1 MGDVVIKKRG
11 MEMKQTGDNNILLK
25 RLLLSLGILIFI
37 RLGTFLPV
45 PGIDHGYLAFYIQRH
60 SLTRSLV
67 STFSG
72 NDTFVVGLFTLNIF
86 PYINASILMQLLVT
100 IIPNLSKLQ
109 KEGSSESK
117 RVLNRL
123 IRLITLIW
131 AFIQSASIAFYLKR
145 ALFNWTPT
153 LAFEIIIWLT
163 TGSMIV
169 LWLSEL
175 ITEYGLG
182 NGASLLIYTNIVS
195 SLPNL
200 IKKLVYE
207 NTQSLNVVSWVIIA
221 TLFFVAIYGI
231 VLLQEGAR
239 IIPLISSKQLGQ
251 NSPTFSALP
260 ENNYIPLRFNQ
271 AGVMPIILTTA
282 VLVIPNYVSSL
293 NLLPI
298 LTLPIIFQSSKVIY
312 WLSYFIL
319 ILLFS
324 SFYSTIVLNPKDVS
338 DELQKMAVSIPGIR
352 PGIETTYYLKQVMK
366 RITLLGAV
374 MLAILATLPNIIE
387 AILPVSSFNGLGTT
401 SLLILVGVVLDLSRE
416 MRSIFLSNIY
426 NDMFD

>member
-1 MGDVVIKKRG
+1 
-11 MEMKQTGDNNILLK
+11 MKETNDNNILLK

-72 NDTFVVGLFTLNIF
+72 NDTFVIGLFTLNIF
-86 PYINASILMQLLVT
+86 PYIIASILMQLLVT
-100 IIPNLSKLQ
+100 ILPNLSKLQ
-109 KEGSSESK
+109 KEGSSEGK
-117 RVLNRL
+117 RTINR
-123 IRLITLIW
+123 ITRLITLIW
-131 AFIQSASIAFYLKR
+131 AIIQSAGIAFYLKR
-145 ALFNWTPT
+145 ALFNWTPF

-163 TGSMIV
+163 TGAMIV

-175 ITEYGLG
+175 ITEHGLG

-195 SLPNL
+195 SLPNIL
-200 IKKLVYE
+200 QKLVSE
-207 NTQSLNVVSWVIIA
+207 NSESLNTISWVIISII
-221 TLFFVAIYGI
+221 FFIAIYGI

-239 IIPLISSKQLGQ
+239 IVPLISSKQLGQ

-282 VLVIPNYVSSL
+282 VLVIPNYVSNL
-293 NLLPI
+293 GLLPI
-298 LTLPIIFQSSKVIY
+298 LTLPAILQSSKIIY
-312 WLSYFIL
+312 WVSYFVL

-338 DELQKMAVSIPGIR
+338 DELQKMAVSIPGVR
-352 PGIETTYYLKQVMK
+352 PGIETTFYLKQVMK
-366 RITLLGAV
+366 RVTLLGAV
-374 MLAILATLPNIIE
+374 MLALLATLPNIIE

-426 NDMFD
+426 SDMFD

>member
-1 MGDVVIKKRG
+1 
-11 MEMKQTGDNNILLK
+11 MERKQTNDNNILLK
-25 RLLLSLGILIFI
+25 RLLLSLAILIFI
-37 RLGTFLPV
+37 RIGTFLPV
-45 PGIDHGYLAFYIQRH
+45 PGINHGHLSFYIQRH
-60 SLTRSLV
+60 SITKSLV

-72 NDTFVVGLFTLNIF
+72 DDTFVIGLFTLNIF
-86 PYINASILMQLLVT
+86 PYINASILMQLL
-100 IIPNLSKLQ
+100 ISLIPSLSKLQ
-109 KEGSSESK
+109 KESGSEG
-117 RVLNRL
+117 RRT
-123 IRLITLIW
+123 ITRITRIITLIW
-131 AFIQSASIAFYLKR
+131 AFIQSFSIAFYLKR
-145 ALFNWTPT
+145 ALFNWNLL
-153 LAFEIIIWLT
+153 LAAEIIVWLT
-163 TGSMIV
+163 TGAMIV

-182 NGASLLIYTNIVS
+182 NGPSLLIYTNIVS

-200 IKKLVYE
+200 GKKLIAE
-207 NTQSLNVVSWVIIA
+207 NLNNLNFGSSSFIA
-221 TLFFVAIYGI
+221 LLFFLAIYGI

-239 IIPLISSKQLGQ
+239 IIPLISSRQLSQAGP
-251 NSPTFSALP
+251 SLSELP
-260 ENNYIPLRFNQ
+260 NNNYIPLRFNQ

-293 NLLPI
+293 GLLPI
-298 LTLPIIFQSSKVIY
+298 ITLPAIMQSSKIIY
-312 WLSYFIL
+312 WISYFVL

-338 DELQKMAVSIPGIR
+338 DELQKMAVSIPGVR
-352 PGIETTYYLKQVMK
+352 PGLETTFYLKQVMK
-366 RITLLGAV
+366 RVTLLGAM

>member
-1 MGDVVIKKRG
+1 MKKINY
-11 MEMKQTGDNNILLK
+11 NNVLLK
-25 RLLLSLGILIFI
+25 RFLLSLAILIFV

-72 NDTFVVGLFTLNIF
+72 NDTFVIGLFTLNIF
-86 PYINASILMQLLVT
+86 PYINASIIMQLLVT
-100 IIPNLSKLQ
+100 IVPSLTRLQ
-109 KEGSSESK
+109 KDRSSENK
-117 RVLNRL
+117 RTINKLT
-123 IRLITLIW
+123 RLITLIW
-131 AFIQSASIAFYLKR
+131 AFIQSSGIAFYLKR
-145 ALFNWTPT
+145 VLFNWTPF
-153 LAFEIIIWLT
+153 LAFEIILWLT

-169 LWLSEL
+169 LWLSEF
-175 ITEYGLG
+175 ITEHGLG

-195 SLPNL
+195 TLPNL
-200 IKKLVYE
+200 GKKLISE
-207 NTQSLNVVSWVIIA
+207 NSESLNFESWLLISILCF
-221 TLFFVAIYGI
+221 TAIFGI

-239 IIPLISSKQLGQ
+239 IIPLISSKQLSQ
-251 NSPTFSALP
+251 SLSNFSPLP

-282 VLVIPNYVSSL
+282 VLVIPNYFSNLVILPVLSL
-293 NLLPI
+293 PS
-298 LTLPIIFQSSKVIY
+298 IIQSSKIIY
-312 WLSYFIL
+312 WVSYFTL

-338 DELQKMAVSIPGIR
+338 DELQKMSVSIPGIR
-352 PGIETTYYLKQVMK
+352 PGIETTFYLKQVMK
-366 RITLLGAV
+366 RVTLLGAFI
-374 MLAILATLPNIIE
+374 LAILATLPNIIE
-387 AILPVSSFNGLGTT
+387 AILPVSSLNGLGTT
-401 SLLILVGVVLDLSRE
+401 SLLILVGVVLDLLRE